1 MVDKQLK
8 ASHRSDLSFS
18 FDSLLHP
25 LSAKQETLFTALV
38 QFHQIKLSALEPVVL
53 EGDRRIDE
61 EMQIEGLE
69 VCMCV
74 CVCVCVHTFLCEC
87 V

>member
-8 ASHRSDLSFS
+8 ACHRSDLSFS

-38 QFHQIKLSALEPVVL
+38 QFHQIKLSALEPVVQ
-53 EGDRRIDE
+53 EGERRIDE

-69 VCMCV
+69 VC
-74 CVCVCVHTFLCEC
+74 VHTFLCEC

>member
-38 QFHQIKLSALEPVVL
+38 QFHQIKLSALEPVVQ
-53 EGDRRIDE
+53 EGEGKIE
-61 EMQIEGLE
+61 KQITSRQQRE
-69 VCMCV
+69 VHKLNVQICV
-74 CVCVCVHTFLCEC
+74 CESLHTCI
-87 V
+87 